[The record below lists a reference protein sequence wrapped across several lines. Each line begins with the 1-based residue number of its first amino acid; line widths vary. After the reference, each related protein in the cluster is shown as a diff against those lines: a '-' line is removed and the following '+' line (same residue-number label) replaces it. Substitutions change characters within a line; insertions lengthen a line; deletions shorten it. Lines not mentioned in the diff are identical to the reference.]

1 MLELTVLSRAMS
13 NILRKILITEIFF
26 LVLMVEKI

>member
-13 NILRKILITEIFF
+13 NILRKILTEIFF